1 MKQLRMPG
9 SDAGCLENMVNDI
22 MKKFTG
28 LKFPRCLQSAGWV
41 KLGMVIWTGLT
52 LSVAT
57 AAPAPLPAND
67 NFANAIDL
75 TPYGDTGT
83 TNGSNVGATT
93 ETGEPF
99 ARYFSASVWYQW
111 TASTNETTEFDLKG
125 SVFGTGEAYVLI
137 YTNSGVGISNLVL
150 CADGYLYE
158 SYFSSASFQAVA
170 GQTYYI
176 SVAGYNKATGTFDL
190 NWSSVVHIA
199 APNDNFANATVLTG
213 DWGSTNADNYL
224 ATAETGEPS
233 HAGYAANASLWYQ
246 WTASVD
252 GVVTLDTIGGTNGL
266 DTVLAVYTGTS
277 LTTLNQV
284 AANDDLY
291 PINSLNPQYNYSS
304 QGNNTTTYFSQPYYG
319 PSGLRFNA
327 KAGTTYYFAV
337 DTKSTSNKG
346 LIYLNW
352 AYQPAGV
359 FRFAT
364 EDYDSTTQLPLY
376 QCAQTESQ
384 SPNGLN
390 NTANSVVSTY
400 YNYNAQ
406 GVLVTVTRVAGS
418 TGRQTVQYATVDG
431 TAFAAM
437 PANCVPASEGFDYE
451 PVSGTLIFDDYEMS
465 KTILIPVE
473 YLGIQAGDQT
483 NRVFG
488 IVLTNAQPDYLESS
502 EVSQPRVDP
511 RFGMAMVKI
520 MNMDADP
527 YGPDWVPVV
536 VTNAVPVPDTNN
548 PGAYVTNYI
557 TVTNL
562 MLADYPTNAVFNFQK
577 ANYRVPADV
586 NSTNSPWSVVTI
598 WVERFGTNTE
608 SATVNYRV
616 NNYLS
621 SDSDAGE
628 EGNAEFP
635 LQPGS
640 DYAVPTPASA
650 NVYRATNSDFNM
662 VKGSISFPSSGNDAK
677 YQPITFTVPTT
688 NLTKFNKDFRIQLYR
703 EVSINGKTQPRLVG
717 NVNEATVTIL
727 TDDRNPPAG
736 AVDELYNADLNDD
749 LALPRS
755 QIPNTWPQNHL
766 LNPGVSGEVYGLAV
780 LTNDETLAVGNF
792 SAYNGYVDPSTLV
805 GQNNIA
811 LIHKDGS
818 LDTAFNVGG
827 GTEAAINAVAVAP
840 GNQYVIGGAFSSYNG
855 NGCGHF
861 ARLNADGS
869 MDSSFSSSQGSG
881 ADDIVRAVVV
891 QGDGKVVIG
900 GDFTHVDGVARNHV
914 ARLNTD
920 GSVDTTFDPGAT
932 LNGPVYALAVPPSFN
947 LSFYDSSA
955 GRITEVDR
963 SISMGQN
970 SSATLTMYFES
981 DMSTNDMQVYYGDTN
996 VAAGTGVLI
1005 YDTGYITNVTAT
1017 SFTLP
1022 IGPTNGFAT
1031 NMITIVVNPGGA
1043 AAGAAWYYSGSLNRS
1058 SSTSGIL
1065 VGGNF
1070 SVTGQPYNNIARLN
1084 VTNGSLDTAF
1094 NPGVGLD
1101 STVFALGWQYDGR
1114 TIAGGAFT
1122 SANGYAYNHIARF
1135 NGDGSV
1141 DTANFFVGT
1150 GADAE
1155 VHSITIQTLDGT
1167 IYVGGTFATFN
1178 GTHRLG
1184 FTRLYANGT
1193 VDTTFLDTAYN
1204 QFAGLKRIY
1213 SYDSPGVFAAGVQ
1226 SDGDV
1231 MIGGEFNQVGG
1242 GEANTN
1248 VCNTLDDE
1256 MGYDESFSD
1265 IISPNLWVEP
1275 KTRDGVRNRSGIARL
1290 IGGATPGPGNL
1301 GFRLTSYS
1309 QNKSA
1314 SSLTVELVRTNGC
1327 LGPVLANFAVQPI
1340 SAQSGQDY
1348 VYYSTPPMDWIA
1360 WDYVY
1365 YPTRLHSDGLSGVS
1379 GSLMDPF
1386 NRYLTSTDAGINN
1399 LSTVTVSIIKNT
1411 SVSGNL
1417 NAQFQLANPSG
1428 ADLFYLGGENIPLGS
1443 ALGTS
1448 TAVLTIN
1455 DNTQIPGTFGFSSA
1469 VYIATNT
1476 SVPISVLR
1484 SNGVTGSI
1492 SVKASTTTN
1501 GTATAGTDYT
1511 SISLTNLTFN
1521 DNVVSNGFGVAV
1533 KNSGIIYTNY
1543 IEKTVALK
1551 LSNLGNTPA
1560 GATYGISNAVIRL
1573 INPSSSGYLTLSTN
1587 NFSGNISSGSLAFV
1601 VNRVSGSSGS
1611 LSVQY
1616 ATTNGTA
1623 LNGVDYQGATNTLY
1637 WNNADVSSRT
1647 VSVPLKNTGLVGG
1660 SKQFAVSLFNPTN
1673 NGVGDLTRLSP
1684 SSTTNATLTISNDN
1698 SYGILQFSAPSY
1710 VINENG
1716 GYAIITV
1723 VRVGGAVGTVSVGY
1737 ATRNGSN
1744 TVGGVNYVPANGVL
1758 TFATNQISA
1767 SFTVAV
1773 LNDGIVDPTNG
1784 FYFNVALTNAVNAA
1798 LGSVT
1803 NAMVKLVDCN
1813 SFNYPAGSP
1822 DPSFTCPGMNG
1833 SVFSLALQGDGKILA
1848 GGSFSKVGSVAAG
1861 NLARLNAA
1869 DGGLDTT
1876 FMNGLAGANG
1886 AVLAVVS
1893 QTDSNVLVGG
1903 SFTTVNQ
1910 VNRRHI
1916 ARLNVYGLM
1925 DTSFNPGLGADNT
1938 VNAIAET
1945 FVGGVRKIY
1954 VGGAFG
1960 AISGTTSP
1968 GFARLNN
1975 DGSSDVSFSTGTG
1988 ADGSVYAIA
1997 VYPTNS
2003 VYAGKVLIGGSFT
2016 HFNAVTLN
2024 RLARLNIDGSLDTTF
2039 NAKLGVGPN
2048 GVVRALALQSDG
2060 GVLVGGSFTNFNG
2073 AVASY
2078 VARLNADGTTDTN
2091 FAANASANSPVEGIA
2106 VQADNRIV
2114 LVGQFTLANNIT
2126 RNHITRL
2133 LPSGAADPTINFGD
2147 GADGDMDAVVIQPAD
2162 GRLVVGGGFSQYDDE
2177 DYNNIVRIYGGSMTG
2192 SGAFQFTSDTYQ
2204 VDETGVYAP
2213 ITIRRTGG
2221 TSGTNAD
2228 GSGSAYVNFATH
2240 DITAVAGINYSPM
2253 NQLVEFPAGEVLRQ
2267 VSVPILDDQKITPDL
2282 TANLTLTPIAP
2293 ATNGL
2298 QITATLTILN
2308 SDSTV
2313 SFIND
2318 TFSVHKD
2325 VSDGM
2330 ATISLLRQGSTNGTC
2345 SVDFYTSTNGS
2356 ALPVTDYTPTNGT
2369 VLFSPGQTNASF
2381 AVPIINNGLAEGDTT
2396 VGLVLTNAVNTL
2408 LQAPTNATLTI
2419 FDSTSSSSI
2428 GQIFFAMTNYVV
2440 NEGDGSVGLTVLR
2453 TNGAAP
2459 SGTVYWTTVP
2469 NTALPTINYTAA
2481 SGQFSMDVDQTTYS
2495 ISVKLKD
2502 NSQIQGTVNFS
2513 VLLYGCTNLVAPTNA
2528 TVTILDNDTGVAFLN
2543 ATNYVSETNSV
2554 GAVYVQRLGLTNT
2567 TVTADYYSING
2578 TGTNAAMAGTNFT
2591 AITDGHLIFVPG
2603 ETLKVISLPLL
2614 RDPRVTGDLV
2624 FGLVLTNVSGG
2635 LPAYPSNAVVV
2646 IQDGD
2651 AGLSFTNA
2659 TLNVA
2664 KNSGSATIMVVC
2676 SNTNVEPVSVDY
2688 STADGSAQANIHY
2701 VPVSGTLTFSN
2712 GVATNMFVVPI
2723 INNGIIDSN
2732 RSFTVNLS
2740 NPTVPGQVVSPG
2752 TLTVTITED
2761 NNGFSFSSPAY
2772 TVLRSGVAQVITVVR
2787 TGNTDTV
2794 ASVYFSATNGTAIAG
2809 YDYQATNGIFVFT
2822 NGVTSQTFSVPL
2834 IANTAVQ
2841 ADKTV
2846 LLQLFNP
2853 SNSILSAPSAA
2864 TLTIHDTSG
2873 SLVVPAGSAL
2883 ISENLVANGIID
2895 PGEKVTLL
2903 FAFRAAGGN
2912 DIPSV
2917 YATLL
2922 PTNGITSPS
2931 PSGSQ
2936 LLGSLTVG
2944 GASKSKAFSFTA
2956 SGTNSQQIAATFQIN
2971 NGLTNIGT
2979 AVFTY
2984 SLGTWTNLYT
2994 NSALITIND
3003 NAAASPYPSSIIVSN
3018 LGGTLI
3024 KATVTFTN
3032 LTHKSPGD
3040 IDALL
3045 VSPSQLTTMLMAHA
3059 GAQNAVKHVTLTF
3072 DDASTNTLPQN
3083 GQIISG
3089 TNKPAD
3095 YASPLIQFP

>member
-1 MKQLRMPG
+1 
-9 SDAGCLENMVNDI
+9 
-22 MKKFTG
+22 
-28 LKFPRCLQSAGWV
+28 
-41 KLGMVIWTGLT
+41 MVIWTGLT
-52 LSVAT
+52 LSVAL
-57 AAPAPLPAND
+57 AAPLPPPAND
-67 NFANAIDL
+67 NFADAMDL

-93 ETGEPF
+93 ETGEPYAKF
-99 ARYFSASVWYQW
+99 YSASVWYQW
-111 TASTNETTEFDLKG
+111 TASTNETTKFDLKG
-125 SVFGTGEAYVLI
+125 SVFGTGQAYVLV

-150 CADGYLYE
+150 CAAGYVYE
-158 SYFSSASFQAVA
+158 SIFSSASFQAVM

-176 SVAGYNKATGTFDL
+176 SVAGYNKATGTFNL
-190 NWSSVVHIA
+190 NWSSTVHIA

-246 WTASVD
+246 WTAPVD
-252 GVVTLDTIGGTNGL
+252 GVVSLDTIGDTNGL

-277 LTTLNQV
+277 LASLSQV

-304 QGNNTTTYFSQPYYG
+304 QGNNTLSYYSQPYYG

-346 LIYLNW
+346 LVYLNW
-352 AYQPAGV
+352 AYQSAGV

-364 EDYDSTTQLPLY
+364 EDYDSITQLPLY
-376 QCAQTESQ
+376 QCAQTESLY
-384 SPNGLN
+384 PNGLN
-390 NTANSVVSTY
+390 TSANSVVTTY
-400 YNYNAQ
+400 YDYNAP

-418 TGRQTVQYATVDG
+418 TGRQTVQYTTVDG
-431 TAFAAM
+431 TALASL
-437 PANCVPASEGFDYE
+437 PANCVPALAENYDYE

-473 YLGIQAGDQT
+473 YMGIQPGDQT

-488 IVLTNAQPDYLESS
+488 IVLSNAQPDYFESS
-502 EVSQPRVDP
+502 DVSLPRVDP
-511 RFGMAMVKI
+511 RFSTAMIKI

-527 YGPDWVPVV
+527 YGPDMVPVV
-536 VTNAVPVPDTNN
+536 VTNAVAAPDTNN
-548 PGAYVTNYI
+548 PGAFVTNYV
-557 TVTNL
+557 TVTNIV
-562 MLADYPTNAVFNFQK
+562 LADYPTNAVFNFQK

-586 NSTNSPWSVVTI
+586 NSTNSPWPVVTI

-616 NNYLS
+616 NNFLG
-621 SDSDAGE
+621 DDQDGDE
-628 EGNAEFP
+628 EDNAEFP

-640 DYAVPTPASA
+640 DYAVPTPANA

-662 VKGSISFPSSGNDAK
+662 VEGSISFPSSGNGSR

-703 EVSINGKTQPRLVG
+703 EVSINNQTVPRLVG
-717 NVNEATVTIL
+717 NLNEATVTIL
-727 TDDRNPPAG
+727 TDDRNPTAG
-736 AVDELYNADLNDD
+736 AVDELYNADFNDL

-755 QIPNTWPQNHL
+755 QIPNTWPQNRL
-766 LNPGVSGEVYGLAV
+766 SNPGVSGEVYGLAV

-792 SAYNGYVDPSTLV
+792 SAYNGYLDQITML
-805 GQNNIA
+805 GQQNIA

-818 LDTAFNVGG
+818 LDTAFNFNG
-827 GTEAAINAVAVAP
+827 GTEAAIYAVAVAP
-840 GNQYVIGGAFSSYNG
+840 GNQYVIGGAFNSYNG
-855 NGCGHF
+855 NPSHHF

-869 MDSSFSSSQGSG
+869 LDSSFSSSQGSG
-881 ADDIVRAVVV
+881 ANDIVRAVAV
-891 QGDGKVVIG
+891 QNDGKVVIG
-900 GDFTHVDGVARNHV
+900 GDFTQVDGVVRNHV

-920 GSVDTTFDPGAT
+920 GSLDTTFDAGTT

-947 LSFYDSSA
+947 LSFNDSSA

-963 SISMGQN
+963 SISMGLN
-970 SSATLTMYFES
+970 NTATLTMYFRS
-981 DMSTNDMQVYYGDTN
+981 DMSMNDMQVYYGDTN

-1005 YDTGYITNVTAT
+1005 YDTGYITNVTAA

-1022 IGPTNGFAT
+1022 VGPTTGLAT

-1043 AAGAAWYYSGSLNRS
+1043 AAGAAWDYSGSLNRS
-1058 SSTSGIL
+1058 ASSSGIL

-1084 VTNGSLDTAF
+1084 ATNGSLDTAF
-1094 NPGVGLD
+1094 NPGTGLD
-1101 STVFALGWQYDGR
+1101 NAVFALGCQYDGR
-1114 TIAGGAFT
+1114 IIAGGAFT
-1122 SANGYAYNHIARF
+1122 SVNGYSYNHIARF
-1135 NGDGSV
+1135 NSDGSV
-1141 DTANFFVGT
+1141 DTTNFSIGM

-1155 VHSITIQTLDGT
+1155 VHSITIQALDGT

-1226 SDGDV
+1226 SDGNV

-1242 GEANTN
+1242 GEASIN

-1256 MGYDESFSD
+1256 MGYDESFDDTS
-1265 IISPNLWVEP
+1265 LWVEP
-1275 KTRDGVRNRSGIARL
+1275 KTRDGVRNRSSIARL

-1309 QNKSA
+1309 QNKTA

-1348 VYYSTPPMDWIA
+1348 VYNSTPPMDWIA
-1360 WDYVY
+1360 WDYLF

-1399 LSTVTVSIIKNT
+1399 LSEVTVSIIKNT

-1428 ADLFYLGGENIPLGS
+1428 ADLFYLGGENIPLGC

-1469 VYIATNT
+1469 VYIATNNT
-1476 SVPISVLR
+1476 VPISVLR
-1484 SNGVTGSI
+1484 SNGVAGSI
-1492 SVKASTTTN
+1492 SVRASTTTN
-1501 GTATAGTDYT
+1501 GTATVNTDYT

-1521 DNVVSNGFGVAV
+1521 DNVISNGFGVAV
-1533 KNSGIIYTNY
+1533 KNVGIIYTNY
-1543 IEKTVALK
+1543 FEKTVGLK

-1573 INPSSSGYLTLSTN
+1573 INPYSSGYLTLSTN

-1616 ATTNGTA
+1616 ATMNGTA
-1623 LNGVDYQGATNTLY
+1623 VNGVDYQGITNTLC

-1647 VSVPLKNTGLVGG
+1647 VSVPLKNTGVVGG

-1673 NGVGDLTRLSP
+1673 NGVGDSTRLSP
-1684 SSTTNATLTISNDN
+1684 YSTTNATLTIVNDN
-1698 SYGILQFSAPSY
+1698 SYGVLQFSAPSY
-1710 VINENG
+1710 VVNENG
-1716 GYAIITV
+1716 GYATITV
-1723 VRVGGAVGTVSVGY
+1723 VRAGGGVGTVSVGY
-1737 ATRNGSN
+1737 ATRDGSN
-1744 TVGGVNYVPANGVL
+1744 TVGGVNYVPTNGVL

-1798 LGSVT
+1798 LGPVT
-1803 NAMVKLVDCN
+1803 NAMVNLVDCN
-1813 SFNYPAGSP
+1813 NLSYPAGSP
-1822 DPSFTCPGMNG
+1822 DTSFTSPGMNG

-1848 GGSFSKVGSVAAG
+1848 GGSFTKVGSGVAG

-1869 DGGLDTT
+1869 DGGLDTA
-1876 FMNGLAGANG
+1876 FMNNAIGANG
-1886 AVLAVVS
+1886 SVLAVVS
-1893 QTDSNVLVGG
+1893 QTDSNILVGG

-1910 VNRRHI
+1910 VTRRYI
-1916 ARLNVYGLM
+1916 ARLNVYGMM
-1925 DTSFNPGLGADNT
+1925 DTTFNPGLGADNT
-1938 VNAIAET
+1938 VNAVAEA

-1975 DGSSDVSFSTGTG
+1975 DGSADASFSTGTG

-2003 VYAGKVLIGGSFT
+2003 LYAGKILVGGSFK
-2016 HFNAVTLN
+2016 HFNAVALN
-2024 RLARLNIDGSLDTTF
+2024 RLARLNADGSLDPNF
-2039 NAKLGVGPN
+2039 NANLGTGPN
-2048 GVVRALALQSDG
+2048 DVVRALALQSDG
-2060 GVLVGGSFTNFNG
+2060 GVLVGGSFTNLNG
-2073 AVASY
+2073 SAASY

-2091 FAANASANSPVEGIA
+2091 FAANAGANGPVEGIA

-2114 LVGQFTLANNIT
+2114 LVGQFSQANNIT

-2147 GADGDMDAVVIQPAD
+2147 GANGDMDAVVIQPAD
-2162 GRLVVGGGFSQYDDE
+2162 GKLVVGGGFSQYDDE
-2177 DYNNIVRIYGGSMTG
+2177 DYDNIVRIYGGSMTG
-2192 SGAFQFTSDTYQ
+2192 SGAFQFTSDSYQ

-2213 ITIRRTGG
+2213 ITIRRAGG

-2228 GSGSAYVNFATH
+2228 GSGSVYVNFATH

-2253 NQLVEFPAGEVLRQ
+2253 NLNVEFPAGEVLRQ

-2282 TANLTLTPIAP
+2282 TANLTLTAIAP

-2313 SFIND
+2313 SFTND

-2325 VSDGM
+2325 VSDGV
-2330 ATISLLRQGSTNGTC
+2330 ATISLVRQGSTNGTC

-2356 ALPVTDYTPTNGT
+2356 ALPVTDYIPTNGT
-2369 VLFSPGQTNASF
+2369 LLFSPGQTTASF
-2381 AVPIINNGLAEGDTT
+2381 EVPIINNGLAEGDTT

-2408 LQAPTNATLTI
+2408 LQAPTNALLTI
-2419 FDSTSSSSI
+2419 VDSTSSSSI
-2428 GQIFFAMTNYVV
+2428 GQIFFAATNYVV
-2440 NEGDGSVGLTVLR
+2440 NEGDGLVSLTVLR
-2453 TNGAAP
+2453 TNGAAQ

-2614 RDPRVTGDLV
+2614 RDPRVTGDLD

-2635 LPAYPSNAVVV
+2635 FPAYPSNAVVV

-2651 AGLSFTNA
+2651 AGLCFTNA

-2688 STADGSAQANIHY
+2688 STADGSAQANVHY

-2732 RSFTVNLS
+2732 RSFTVSLS
-2740 NPTVPGQVVSPG
+2740 NPTAPGQVVSPG

-2772 TVLRSGVAQVITVVR
+2772 TVLRSGVAAVITVLR
-2787 TGNTDTV
+2787 TGNTNTV
-2794 ASVYFSATNGTAIAG
+2794 ASVNFSAINGTAIAG
-2809 YDYQATNGIFVFT
+2809 YDYQATNGTFIFT

-2883 ISENLVANGIID
+2883 ISENLVTNGIID
-2895 PGEKVTLL
+2895 PGETVKLL
-2903 FAFRAAGGN
+2903 FAFRAGGGN

-2931 PSGSQ
+2931 PSGAQ

-2971 NGLTNIGT
+2971 NGLTNLGT

-2984 SLGTWTNLYT
+2984 SLGTWTNMYT

-3032 LTHKSPGD
+3032 LTHKSPSD

-3059 GAQNAVKHVTLTF
+3059 GAQNAVKNVTLTF
-3072 DDASTNTLPQN
+3072 DDTSTNTLPQY

-3095 YASPLIQFP
+3095 YAPPLIQFP